1 MAHTECDEFSL
12 NSKGEKQGVTS
23 CVPDSKVIVL
33 TSTEAFAG
41 VRQVAFAT
49 CFCVF
54 SPQYILNLTPY
65 SYSVHMYKI
74 KMSTV
79 MVNLALKL

>member
-1 MAHTECDEFSL
+1 MAHTECDELSL

-49 CFCVF
+49 YFCGF
-54 SPQYILNLTPY
+54 FP
-65 SYSVHMYKI
+65 SVCSRLHP
-74 KMSTV
+74 T
-79 MVNLALKL
+79 